1 MSVQNRDGE
10 TRADELKR
18 ALTAI
23 RDLRRKV
30 TELEGRAREP
40 IAIVGMACRFPG
52 GANTP
57 EQYWQLLRE
66 GRDATSEIPAE
77 RWDIEAFYDPDPDAA
92 GKMYTRRGAFLDVPV
107 DAFDAA
113 FFGISPREA
122 SAMDPVQRLLLELS
136 WEALER
142 AGIAPHTLEGSDAGV
157 FIGVSGSDYDTLQ
170 HKSGSIEDIHTYRGT
185 GSAPCVTS
193 GRLSYVLGLHGPN
206 VAVDTACSSSLVA
219 VALAVESLRAG
230 KCSLALAGGAH
241 LMLAPDGMVYLCR
254 MRALSPGGRCRTF
267 AADADGYARGEG
279 GGIVVLKRLSDA
291 QAVGDHIL
299 AVIRGAAFNHDGH
312 SSGLTVPNPVAQR
325 AVIRAALENAG
336 LSPRDVSYIEAH
348 GTGTPLGDPI
358 EIRALAEVL
367 GVDRAADVPLRIG
380 SVKTNFGH
388 LEGAAGVAGLM
399 KLVLSLQHR
408 ELPAH
413 LNCDQPTPHV
423 DWDNIPIR
431 INRSLAPWTGEGP
444 RIGGVSAF
452 GFSGTNAHVI
462 VEEAPAVEAGT
473 QVRHPAELIVLSGR
487 TPGAVR
493 QLAMSYAEQLRADPD
508 GFANIALTSLVA
520 RSPMQFRAAAAAATP
535 QEMVQALQ
543 DISVR
548 EDDSLTHVKVAAP
561 RVGFLFTGQGAQYP
575 GMGRE
580 LMEASPVARAALEE
594 CAELLRPHLD
604 RDLVEL
610 LTGDVDAD
618 VIRQTRYAQPALF
631 AVEYALARFWISL
644 GVRPVCVAGHSL
656 GEYVAAVIAGVMSL
670 QDALPLVALRGRLM
684 QDLPA
689 GGAMAAVLAD
699 EDRVRRALGRTPDV
713 SIAAVNGP
721 DNTVI
726 SGPAED
732 VERVIAALAGEGVQ
746 SKPLH
751 VSHAFHS
758 ALMDPMLDAFEHA
771 VARVPL
777 RAPTIPLISNLTGD
791 VLSAEDA
798 VDPVR
803 WRRHIR
809 EPVRFAASVRRM
821 YELGVRAFL
830 EIGPHPALSAMGMST
845 IRQADVSWLASMRR
859 GRSGWLQLMETLG
872 ALWEHGQPI
881 DTAAFRGEHG
891 GSIVAAP
898 TYAFQRERF
907 WFTDYSSPVRSRRDS
922 RLLENQP
929 HPLLQPGIRSPVF
942 DGWVYPTTIQD
953 VDYLRD
959 HVVGDQAI
967 LPGAGSIELMLAA
980 ARASTGWETVTLR
993 EVAFERPLVLD
1004 DRTETQVIVS
1014 APVDDI
1020 AVVRVVA
1027 LQSDNWVTI
1036 ASAQAERG
1044 THLPTSHRL
1053 DELRAT
1059 CNVDIDVEE
1068 VYDSLS
1074 ALGLSY
1080 GPAFR
1085 TLTSGSS
1092 NGDAAL
1098 GRIDLGSDA
1107 AARDHLMHPALLDGA
1122 LHLLSAIFRNR
1133 NGSSTY
1139 LPAGA
1144 DAVHFHAAAGRACYA
1159 HTVVRKQSR
1168 DDEVS
1173 ADVVLLD
1180 DAGTAAIS
1188 IEGFRAR
1195 RVHTAI
1201 RSTASSNTYVIEWE
1215 PVDIP
1220 TARASGEWIVTG
1232 SPPAS
1237 ESVAR
1242 SLTAAGAE
1250 VVCADSVD
1258 DACNRLEATS
1268 EGQIVYVA
1276 STEQGVDASA
1286 AVESIA
1292 RSFEQIRSILNRKP
1306 QPRRLRVVVP
1316 RNGGEPACDAA
1327 ALFAIAPAIRSEYP
1341 ELDFRII
1348 EADVETGGV
1357 AELLL
1362 GDIDED
1368 RVVVEPAKAIVPRLV
1383 RASQVRD
1390 ASTPSHVVG
1399 DNYRMMPAPRG
1410 TLDAIRYQVA
1420 ERSGPGPGQV
1430 EVRVRATG
1438 LNFRDV
1444 LNVLGTYPGDPGP
1457 PGVEFAGIVTRVGEG
1472 VSHVQAG
1479 DQVMGIGLGLYTAYA
1494 NVAAHHVVRIPS
1506 NTDLTTA
1513 AGIPLPFLTAYWG
1526 LARAGRL
1533 RPKERVLIHAAAGG
1547 VGQAA
1552 VQVAR
1557 LLGAEIF
1564 ATAGSEEKRD
1574 LLRQQGI
1581 AHVFDS
1587 RSATFAEGIRTATA
1601 GQGVDL
1607 VLNSLTGELLR
1618 SSLALLR
1625 PGGRFIEL
1633 GVRDVLDPTDVSR
1646 NYPTIEYSTFQVGAL
1661 PIPDEEFLTM
1671 FQEIVR
1677 HFEVNDL
1684 RPIATHAYEPERI
1697 VDAFRCMAQAR
1708 HFGKLVVASA
1718 QVTRNL
1724 RPDAS
1729 YIVTGAGGGIG
1740 RRLAERLADR
1750 GVGGLILN
1758 SRSAPDEAWLAH
1770 LKTRCHVAWVRGDVA
1785 ERATTDALVA
1795 QARELGLNLAG
1806 VFHAAGV
1813 LDDALIRNAT
1823 TDRVRSVLAPK
1834 VAGALNLDAATAHL
1848 DLDHF
1853 VLFSSTA
1860 AWLAGPGQ
1868 AAYAI
1873 ANAALGTLAERRRR
1887 SGRAALCIDWGAWG
1901 GEGMMERLSTR
1912 ERQALEAAGLAF
1924 LSPDAA
1930 LDTLERLMRE
1940 GPHRAAV
1947 AEVRWD
1953 VIRSATQRRPV
1964 PLLRHLLTVP
1974 AGANRQDAQPP
1985 RPLAEVPAEQRLEHA
2000 LEFVSSALAAVLGQ
2014 RNRALGPDERIAQLG
2029 FDSLMAME
2037 LRNRIETG
2045 LGVLVPVAALL
2056 QADTPRA
2063 IANVLVE
2070 HHDTSLPVA
2079 ATATPSWTEGE
2090 I

>member
-1 MSVQNRDGE
+1 MSVQNRDGD

-291 QAVGDHIL
+291 QAAGDHIL

-493 QLAMSYAEQLRADPD
+493 QLAVSYAEQLRADPD

-891 GSIVAAP
+891 GSVVAAP

-1107 AARDHLMHPALLDGA
+1107 AARDHLVHPALLDGA

-1383 RASQVRD
+1383 RASRVWD
-1390 ASTPSHVVG
+1390 PPGATTTEP
-1399 DNYRMMPAPRG
+1399 
-1410 TLDAIRYQVA
+1410 AIR
-1420 ERSGPGPGQV
+1420 S
-1430 EVRVRATG
+1430 
-1438 LNFRDV
+1438 D
-1444 LNVLGTYPGDPGP
+1444 
-1457 PGVEFAGIVTRVGEG
+1457 
-1472 VSHVQAG
+1472 
-1479 DQVMGIGLGLYTAYA
+1479 
-1494 NVAAHHVVRIPS
+1494 
-1506 NTDLTTA
+1506 
-1513 AGIPLPFLTAYWG
+1513 
-1526 LARAGRL
+1526 
-1533 RPKERVLIHAAAGG
+1533 
-1547 VGQAA
+1547 A
-1552 VQVAR
+1552 V
-1557 LLGAEIF
+1557 
-1564 ATAGSEEKRD
+1564 
-1574 LLRQQGI
+1574 
-1581 AHVFDS
+1581 
-1587 RSATFAEGIRTATA
+1587 
-1601 GQGVDL
+1601 
-1607 VLNSLTGELLR
+1607 
-1618 SSLALLR
+1618 
-1625 PGGRFIEL
+1625 
-1633 GVRDVLDPTDVSR
+1633 
-1646 NYPTIEYSTFQVGAL
+1646 
-1661 PIPDEEFLTM
+1661 
-1671 FQEIVR
+1671 
-1677 HFEVNDL
+1677 
-1684 RPIATHAYEPERI
+1684 
-1697 VDAFRCMAQAR
+1697 
-1708 HFGKLVVASA
+1708 
-1718 QVTRNL
+1718 
-1724 RPDAS
+1724 
-1729 YIVTGAGGGIG
+1729 YIITGAGGGIG
-1740 RRLAERLADR
+1740 RALTERLAVR
-1750 GVGGLILN
+1750 GAGGLILN
-1758 SRSAPDEAWLAH
+1758 GRSAPDAAWLDTLRASGC
-1770 LKTRCHVAWVRGDVA
+1770 RVEWVRGNVA
-1785 ERATTDALVA
+1785 ERATADALVA
-1795 QARELGLNLAG
+1795 QAREMDLDLGG

-1813 LDDALIRNAT
+1813 LSDALIRNAT
-1823 TDRVRSVLAPK
+1823 SERVHSILEPK
-1834 VAGALNLDAATAHL
+1834 VAGALNLDAATKHL

-1860 AWLAGPGQ
+1860 AWIAGPGQ
-1868 AAYAI
+1868 AAYGM
-1873 ANAALGTLAERRRR
+1873 ANAALGAIADRRKRA
-1887 SGRAALCIDWGAWG
+1887 GRAALCIDWGAWAG
-1901 GEGMMERLSTR
+1901 DGMMERLSAR
-1912 ERQALEAAGLAF
+1912 ERQALEAVGLDF
-1924 LSPDAA
+1924 LQPDDG
-1930 LDTLERLMRE
+1930 LDALERLMRD
-1940 GPHRAAV
+1940 GSHRAAV
-1947 AEVRWD
+1947 AEIRWD

-1974 AGANRQDAQPP
+1974 AGATRQDAQPA
-1985 RPLAEVPAEQRLEHA
+1985 RRLAEVPAEQRLEHA

-2014 RNRALGPDERIAQLG
+2014 RSRALGPDERIAQLG

-2063 IANVLVE
+2063 IANALVE
-2070 HHDTSLPVA
+2070 HHDTPLPVA
-2079 ATATPSWTEGE
+2079 ATATSSWTEGE